1 MSVMSHSFRYDDFE
15 RLVYGAMLLNSNF
28 FEETFLEITA
38 WLTWSIYSVLE
49 EVCLDYIHRK
59 VATFPL

>member
-28 FEETFLEITA
+28 FEEAFLEIA
-38 WLTWSIYSVLE
+38 RLAHLE
-49 EVCLDYIHRK
+49 HLQCVRGSLS
-59 VATFPL
+59 